1 MSTAINILAGV
12 LAGFGGI
19 CYCLVWF
26 MRRDLTRGTRILAV
40 LMGLAC
46 IYAAVRIFVELI

>member
-26 MRRDLTRGTRILAV
+26 IRRDFTIGSRILAV
-40 LMGLAC
+40 SMGLGC
-46 IYAAVRIFVELI
+46 LYAAVRIFIGL